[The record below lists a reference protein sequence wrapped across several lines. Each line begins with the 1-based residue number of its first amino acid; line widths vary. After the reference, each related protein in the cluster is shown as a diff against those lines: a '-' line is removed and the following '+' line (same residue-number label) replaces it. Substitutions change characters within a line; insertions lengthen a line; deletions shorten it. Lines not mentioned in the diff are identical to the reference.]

1 MSAEPAGVS
10 MVAASNEA
18 STARLRFLMTCL
30 PDGLGLAIRLVLR
43 AAGFNGSPRHGS
55 SGLRRELA
63 RWEQPVGKLAARRG
77 LAEIAL
83 EREHQHRKIDA
94 IARWHQ
100 HDRGAGP
107 RRAGGE

>member
-55 SGLRRELA
+55 SGLRRELG
-63 RWEQPVGKLAARRG
+63 RSEQRVGKLAARSG
-77 LAEIAL
+77 LGGIAI
-83 EREHQHRKIDA
+83 ERADHNRMVSA
-94 IARWHQ
+94 IAEWTQR
-100 HDRGAGP
+100 
-107 RRAGGE
+107 